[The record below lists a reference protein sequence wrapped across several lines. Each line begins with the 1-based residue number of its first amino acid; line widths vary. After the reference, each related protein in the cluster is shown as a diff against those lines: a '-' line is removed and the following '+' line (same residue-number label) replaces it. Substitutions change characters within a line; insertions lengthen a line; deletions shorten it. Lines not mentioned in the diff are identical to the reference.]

1 MLIHS
6 HLAPFLKNVK
16 YFDHLVQKFQTG
28 ALRYVKCTIFKKKK
42 KKEKDTN
49 KNKQTNKKHRKS
61 VVSFERSHLKHELF
75 F

>member
-42 KKEKDTN
+42 KRKKTLTKTN
-49 KNKQTNKKHRKS
+49 KQKNIESQL
-61 VVSFERSHLKHELF
+61 FHLRDLI
-75 F
+75 

>member
-28 ALRYVKCTIFKKKK
+28 ALRCVKCTIFKKKK
-42 KKEKDTN
+42 KKRKKTLTKTN
-49 KNKQTNKKHRKS
+49 KQKNIESQL
-61 VVSFERSHLKHELF
+61 FHLRDLI
-75 F
+75 

>member
-42 KKEKDTN
+42 KRKKTLT
-49 KNKQTNKKHRKS
+49 KTNKQTKNIES
-61 VVSFERSHLKHELF
+61 QLFHLRDLI
-75 F
+75 

>member
-28 ALRYVKCTIFKKKK
+28 ALRYVKCAIFKKKK

-49 KNKQTNKKHRKS
+49 KNKQTKNIES
-61 VVSFERSHLKHELF
+61 QLFHLRDLI
-75 F
+75 